1 MYLSKSIMQQRQW
14 EQLGLCVCMWG
25 YLSQGSWACDHL
37 GCYWLLS
44 QQVWAACVFVCVCVH
59 DLPSGVSVT
68 KRDKN
73 HGCTQLH
80 IPSFSLLEPEP
91 FSPAL
96 PPRASS
102 CHYITACSQR
112 HMPGGE
118 NDCHVPQRSTLY
130 ELLLTF
136 LLDRL
141 VVGALGLDWLR
152 KVSS

>member
-1 MYLSKSIMQQRQW
+1 MLLTAVTAG
-14 EQLGLCVCMWG
+14 LGSMC
-25 YLSQGSWACDHL
+25 
-37 GCYWLLS
+37 
-44 QQVWAACVFVCVCVH
+44 VCVCVH
-59 DLPSGVSVT
+59 DLPSGVNFT

-112 HMPGGE
+112 HMPGGG

-141 VVGALGLDWLR
+141 VVGALGLDWWR
-152 KVSS
+152 EVSS